1 MGHGGEREE
10 FVLANLERVIVGAI
24 VGGQRGTVRWAKR
37 ATPVPHVDIA
47 ARLSKYD

>member
-24 VGGQRGTVRWAKR
+24 VGGQRGTC
-37 ATPVPHVDIA
+37 
-47 ARLSKYD
+47 